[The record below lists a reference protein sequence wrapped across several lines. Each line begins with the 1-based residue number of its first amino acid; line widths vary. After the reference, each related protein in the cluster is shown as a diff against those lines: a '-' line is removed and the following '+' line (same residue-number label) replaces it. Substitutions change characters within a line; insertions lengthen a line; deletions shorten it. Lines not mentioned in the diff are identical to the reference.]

1 MNNGG
6 CGGVNLSGLRQAAIK
21 PTFNRIILTHIESIM
36 IRLNVFLLLQ
46 EEKNRK
52 PLIEACTELVEL
64 SLRDKGCVAYDIF
77 TSLTVDNH
85 LMFCETW
92 RTREDL
98 DAHMKSEHFQ
108 RLVPR
113 IQQLAEMTL
122 EEFSF

>member
-1 MNNGG
+1 
-6 CGGVNLSGLRQAAIK
+6 
-21 PTFNRIILTHIESIM
+21 M
-36 IRLNVFLLLQ
+36 IRLNVFLLLE

-52 PLIEACTELVEL
+52 PLLEVCTELVEL

-77 TSLTVDNH
+77 QSATVDNH

-92 RTREDL
+92 KTREDL
-98 DAHMKSEHFQ
+98 ENHMKSDHFK

-113 IQQLAEMTL
+113 IQELSEMTL